1 MNEEKAIKKY
11 IPMTETMFF
20 ILLSLQQEHHGYG
33 IMQHVKHITDSRIIL
48 GAGTIY
54 NSLSRLEK
62 DGLIRTL
69 SEDNRRK
76 TYITTELGE
85 KILKVEAKRL
95 VELYEN
101 AKLLLEESV

>member
-1 MNEEKAIKKY
+1 MNEGKAIKKY

-20 ILLSLQQEHHGYG
+20 ILLSLQQERHGYG
-33 IMQHVKHITDSRIIL
+33 IMQHVKQITNKRIIL

-62 DGLIRTL
+62 DGLIMSVSKDDRK
-69 SEDNRRK
+69 K
-76 TYITTELGE
+76 TYITTELGK

-95 VELYEN
+95 IELYEN
-101 AKLLLEESV
+101 VKSLF

>member
-1 MNEEKAIKKY
+1 VNEKKAVKKY

-33 IMQHVKHITDSRIIL
+33 IMQHVKQITDSRIIL

-76 TYITTELGE
+76 TYITTELGK
-85 KILKVEAKRL
+85 KILRVEAKRL

-101 AKLLLEESV
+101 AKLLLEESK

>member
-1 MNEEKAIKKY
+1 MDEEKAVKKY
-11 IPMTETMFF
+11 LPMTETMFF

-33 IMQHVKHITDSRIIL
+33 IMQHVKQITNNRIIL

-62 DGLIRTL
+62 DGLIKVL
-69 SEDNRRK
+69 SEEDRRK
-76 TYITTELGE
+76 IYIATTLGR
-85 KILKVEAKRL
+85 KILKIEAKRL

-101 AKLLLEESV
+101 AKTLLEESI

>member
-1 MNEEKAIKKY
+1 MNKEKAIKKY

-20 ILLSLQQEHHGYG
+20 ILLSLQKEQHGYG
-33 IMQHVKHITDSRIIL
+33 IMLDVKKITKNRIIL

-62 DGLIRTL
+62 DGLIKIL
-69 SEDNRRK
+69 SEYDRK
-76 TYITTELGE
+76 KIYIATELGK
-85 KILKVEAKRL
+85 KILKVEVERI

-101 AKLLLEESV
+101 AKSILEESI

>member
-1 MNEEKAIKKY
+1 VNEEKAIKKY

-33 IMQHVKHITDSRIIL
+33 IMQHVKQITNSRIIL

-54 NSLSRLEK
+54 NSISRLEK

-69 SEDNRRK
+69 SEDDRRK
-76 TYITTELGE
+76 NYITTKLGE
-85 KILKVEAKRL
+85 KILKVEAKRI
-95 VELYEN
+95 VELYGN
-101 AKLLLEESV
+101 AKLLLEESI

>member
-1 MNEEKAIKKY
+1 VNEEKAIKKY

-33 IMQHVKHITDSRIIL
+33 IMQHVKQITDSRIIL
-48 GAGTIY
+48 GAGTVY

-62 DGLIRTL
+62 DGLIQTL
-69 SEDNRRK
+69 SEDYRRK
-76 TYITTELGE
+76 NYIATELGK

-95 VELYEN
+95 IKLYEN
-101 AKLLLEESV
+101 AKLLLEESI

>member
-20 ILLSLQQEHHGYG
+20 ILLSLQKEQHGYG
-33 IMQHVKHITDSRIIL
+33 IMLNVKKITKNRIIL

-69 SEDNRRK
+69 FEHERK
-76 TYITTELGE
+76 KIYIATKLGK
-85 KILKVEAKRL
+85 KILKLEAERI
-95 VELYEN
+95 VELYKS
-101 AKLLLEESV
+101 AKSILEESI

>member
-1 MNEEKAIKKY
+1 MDEEKAVKKY
-11 IPMTETMFF
+11 LPMTETMFF

-33 IMQHVKHITDSRIIL
+33 IMQHVKQITNNRIIL

-62 DGLIRTL
+62 DGLIKVL
-69 SEDNRRK
+69 SEEDRRK
-76 TYITTELGE
+76 IYISTALGR

-101 AKLLLEESV
+101 AKTLLEEPI

>member
-20 ILLSLQQEHHGYG
+20 ILLSLQKEQHGYG
-33 IMQHVKHITDSRIIL
+33 IMLNVKKITKNRIIL

-54 NSLSRLEK
+54 NSLSRLDK

-69 SEDNRRK
+69 SEYDRKK
-76 TYITTELGE
+76 TYVATELGI
-85 KILKVEAKRL
+85 KILKVEAERII
-95 VELYEN
+95 ELYKN
-101 AKLLLEESV
+101 VKSLLEESG

>member
-1 MNEEKAIKKY
+1 MNEEKATKKY

-33 IMQHVKHITDSRIIL
+33 IMQHVKQITDNRIIL

-62 DGLIRTL
+62 DGLIKAV
-69 SEDNRRK
+69 SEDDRRK
-76 TYITTELGE
+76 TYITTELGK
-85 KILKVEAKRL
+85 KILKLEAKRL
-95 VELYEN
+95 IELYEN
-101 AKLLLEESV
+101 VKSLFEESK

>member
-1 MNEEKAIKKY
+1 
-11 IPMTETMFF
+11 MFF
-20 ILLSLQQEHHGYG
+20 ILLSLKQESYGYG
-33 IMQHVKHITDSRIIL
+33 IMLHVKLVTDNRIIL

-62 DGLIRTL
+62 DGLIQTL

-76 TYITTELGE
+76 TYITTELGK

-95 VELYEN
+95 IELYEN
-101 AKLLLEESV
+101 AKPLLEESI

>member
-33 IMQHVKHITDSRIIL
+33 IMQHVKQITDSRIIL

-62 DGLIRTL
+62 DGLIQAL

-76 TYITTELGE
+76 TYIATELGK

-101 AKLLLEESV
+101 AKSILEETV